1 MLQPRLQWGEEK
13 NINYT
18 ITEFPFVLHIADL
31 NRLAPVLKPQ
41 CLLGLGTVLFMLHL
55 SVQNS
60 FHTLRGFLKTAAAA
74 SDKIKRMVPL
84 NTFCGFLWGWKLS
97 EPFEISAHLWLDP
110 SLVPSSLS
118 ELYLFQI
125 VSLQPWANPLNPVF
139 VTKHSSSLPHVNPF
153 TRPSRHVPS
162 RPLVCVCALRR
173 DLMCVSSCIY
183 IFQRFKLLIAD
194 CFFSV
199 FLYRRSNIAHQ
210 YDRQSSLASARD
222 TAITTV
228 AVHNR
233 QHHHFSSNCHPCYPR
248 ERRLL

>member
-1 MLQPRLQWGEEK
+1 MKVMDLSHASYYLMLQPRLQWGEEK

-18 ITEFPFVLHIADL
+18 ITEFPFVLYIADL

-60 FHTLRGFLKTAAAA
+60 FHTLRGFLKTAAA

-139 VTKHSSSLPHVNPF
+139 VTKHLSSLPHVNPF

-162 RPLVCVCALRR
+162 RPLGATWAVTWRVCAH
-173 DLMCVSSCIY
+173 CAVTWCASPAAYTFSKGSSCSSC
-183 IFQRFKLLIAD
+183 D
-194 CFFSV
+194 CS
-199 FLYRRSNIAHQ
+199 
-210 YDRQSSLASARD
+210 
-222 TAITTV
+222 
-228 AVHNR
+228 
-233 QHHHFSSNCHPCYPR
+233 FSSPQEHCTSTWQAVEFGLR
-248 ERRLL
+248 ERYSHHDGRRA